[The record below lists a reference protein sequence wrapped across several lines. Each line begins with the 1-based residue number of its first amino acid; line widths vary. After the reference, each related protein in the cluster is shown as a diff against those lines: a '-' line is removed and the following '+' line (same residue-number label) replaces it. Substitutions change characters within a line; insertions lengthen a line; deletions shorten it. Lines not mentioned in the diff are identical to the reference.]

1 MCDNTLM
8 KLFNTLTKTL
18 EDFHPLHPPRV
29 GLYTCGMT
37 VYDYAH
43 IGHGRKYVGDDILR
57 RVLTRFG
64 YEVTHVQNVTDVGH
78 LVSDAD
84 EGEDKLEKGA
94 KKTGKTV
101 WEVAEFFTK
110 NFYDS
115 TDQLNILRPTIVCK
129 ATDHIPEQIALI
141 KKLLAKGV
149 AYDTPEA
156 VYFDVTKFPRYD
168 GLFGQKL
175 DDQRVAVRREVK
187 TGEHKKHPADFALWF
202 KRVGRFADH
211 QMHWDSPW
219 GDGFPGWH
227 IECSAMAMK
236 YLGDT
241 IDIHTGG
248 IEHTA
253 VHHPNEI
260 AQSEAATGKQ
270 FVRTWI
276 HHGHLMFD
284 GAKMSKSLGNIYTAQ
299 DVVNKGFDPIALRYF
314 YLTAHYRKPMNFTWE
329 ALQSAQNALKELRSA
344 ISNIKYQISNRNT
357 LSTEKLEKI
366 DTYKRKFDDAI
377 SDDLNLPLALSVL
390 WEVLKSN
397 VPSSDKYDLLIDF
410 DEVFGLNLR
419 QVSEREAPKFI
430 DLPQSYG
437 SLATTVAL
445 SNAAISNIDKRELLR
460 QQKDFRKADTL
471 RKQIESSENIIL
483 EDTPEGPTVSAKR

>member
-1 MCDNTLM
+1 ML
-8 KLFNTLTKTL
+8 KLYNSPTKKL
-18 EDFHPLHPPRV
+18 EEFVPLHPPKV

-43 IGHGRKYVGDDILR
+43 IGHGRKYVGDDVLR

-64 YEVTHVQNVTDVGH
+64 FEVTHVQNVTDVGH

-94 KKTGKTV
+94 KKVGKTV

-115 TDQLNILRPTIVCK
+115 MDQLVILRPTVICK
-129 ATDHIPEQIALI
+129 ATEHIPEQIALI
-141 KKLLAKGV
+141 EKLLSKGM

-156 VYFDVTKFPRYD
+156 VYFDVTKFVGY
-168 GLFGQKL
+168 GSLFGQKL
-175 DDQRVAVRREVK
+175 EEKNVAVRADVK
-187 TGEHKKHPADFALWF
+187 TGEQKKNPADFVLWF
-202 KRVGRFADH
+202 KRVGRFEDH
-211 QMHWDSPW
+211 VMHWESPF

-270 FVRTWI
+270 FVRYWI
-276 HHGHLMFD
+276 HHGHLMID
-284 GAKMSKSLGNIYTAQ
+284 GAKMSKSLGNIVSVD
-299 DVVNKGFDPIALRYF
+299 DVVAKGFDPLALRYF
-314 YLTAHYRKPMNFTWE
+314 YFTAHYKKPINFTWE
-329 ALQSAQNALKELRSA
+329 ALGGAKRALEELRSA

-366 DTYKRKFDDAI
+366 DTYREKFNEALGN
-377 SDDLNLPLALSVL
+377 DLNMPEALAVT
-390 WEVLKSN
+390 WEAVKSN
-397 VPSSDKYDLLIDF
+397 IPSQDKYDLVVDF
-410 DEVFGLNLR
+410 DEILGFNLSKVTSDV
-419 QVSEREAPKFI
+419 QKNYTAPKSGVPISSNVPLSGPTIVQI
-430 DLPQSYG
+430 D
-437 SLATTVAL
+437 
-445 SNAAISNIDKRELLR
+445 NRELAR
-460 QQKDFRKADTL
+460 QKGDFTTADRMRLEINIKDKLTILDTA
-471 RKQIESSENIIL
+471 S
-483 EDTPEGPTVSAKR
+483 GTVVKK